1 MAPGGNIGRD
11 AAIFEAVHGSAPDI
25 AGRGIA
31 NPSALLLAAAMMLE
45 HVGEIAG
52 AARLR
57 RALELALTEKTMRTP
72 DLGGNSSTGH
82 SALILPAGQVV
93 STSLAVS
100 P

>member
-1 MAPGGNIGRD
+1 M
-11 AAIFEAVHGSAPDI
+11 
-25 AGRGIA
+25 A

-72 DLGGNSSTGH
+72 DLGGKASTE
-82 SALILPAGQVV
+82 Q
-93 STSLAVS
+93 LADAVIARL
-100 P
+100 